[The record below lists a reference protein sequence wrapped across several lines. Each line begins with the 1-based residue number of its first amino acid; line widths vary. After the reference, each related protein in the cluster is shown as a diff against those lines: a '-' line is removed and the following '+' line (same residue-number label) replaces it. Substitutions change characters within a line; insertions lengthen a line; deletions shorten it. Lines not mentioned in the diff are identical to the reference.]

1 MQEDTYMEKILIG
14 NQIRRF
20 RREKGFTQ
28 AQLAELAHISEK
40 TLSDIEN
47 DKINPRYKSIISIS
61 RALEVPI
68 GVLSTEIETC
78 GKGEF
83 IDYLSD
89 YVDDLKDEELQY
101 LLKVIQL
108 YKTEKGIR

>member
-1 MQEDTYMEKILIG
+1 M
-14 NQIRRF
+14 
-20 RREKGFTQ
+20 
-28 AQLAELAHISEK
+28 
-40 TLSDIEN
+40 
-47 DKINPRYKSIISIS
+47 
-61 RALEVPI
+61 PI

-89 YVDDLKDEELQY
+89 YVYDLKDEELQY
-101 LLKVIQL
+101 LIKVIQL